1 MKLTTAASDLKDEL
15 MQQQREKREIK
26 NFYSGLI
33 LETQKSLNT
42 NIHTD
47 SQSQGH
53 SSSSNVKDI
62 AHTSIRVPIPDY
74 YNDNKST
81 TRHPTPSPPKKEIDC
96 GCPHVCDKQAL
107 NKRTA
112 KLVCKKRIEFLM
124 EKYNDTEKK
133 ACAAASE
140 TTPFADI
147 HLPCEMECHPEYC
160 KDMTEKPK
168 IEISRLEIPNPMY
181 ERYEGRIIDYEFS
194 RRWDDQL
201 AVTVPAVIE
210 DSSKTWDHRA
220 HGVHL
225 GLHHNTMIDGK
236 ERGDL
241 VRSKFII

>member
-1 MKLTTAASDLKDEL
+1 
-15 MQQQREKREIK
+15 MQQQREKKELK

-53 SSSSNVKDI
+53 SSSNVKDI

-124 EKYNDTEKK
+124 EKYNDTERK

-140 TTPFADI
+140 TTPFADT

-168 IEISRLEIPNPMY
+168 IEISRLEIPNPISFYDYALDARRDTRIASIGCSCKIDSGVGRTVAGGTFGKY
-181 ERYEGRIIDYEFS
+181 ELEGKRVSGEKKRIRICTII
-194 RRWDDQL
+194 WD
-201 AVTVPAVIE
+201 I
-210 DSSKTWDHRA
+210 
-220 HGVHL
+220 HGNL
-225 GLHHNTMIDGK
+225 NS
-236 ERGDL
+236 EP
-241 VRSKFII
+241 IIFGIMKP